1 MITLSPEQCR
11 VIGVMLEKE
20 TTTPEQCPL
29 SLNGIVTGCNQ
40 KSSREP
46 VMALS
51 ESDVRV
57 PAPAQPSEPL
67 AFPVSDFSMSEYIH
81 NAFSALNLDDVE
93 DENDNN
99 ACEGRTMCFSVS
111 IRACC
116 DSLVPMDEATAIKL
130 TNLTKLG

>member
-46 VMALS
+46 VMSLS
-51 ESDVRV
+51 ESDV
-57 PAPAQPSEPL
+57 QNINCSIL
-67 AFPVSDFSMSEYIH
+67 S
-81 NAFSALNLDDVE
+81 NNLLE
-93 DENDNN
+93 H
-99 ACEGRTMCFSVS
+99 
-111 IRACC
+111 
-116 DSLVPMDEATAIKL
+116 LL
-130 TNLTKLG
+130 HL